1 MNIRFKIWLDSDG
14 KAFGEGPYELLRRV
28 ESTGSLHRAAADM
41 NMSYRKAWL
50 VLRAIEK
57 RLGFSLLDRKV
68 GGVSG
73 GGSTVTEEARR
84 FMRRYEAFRKE
95 SQKALL
101 RIYDKHFPP
110 E

>member
-1 MNIRFKIWLDSDG
+1 MNLRFKIWLDCDG
-14 KAFGEGPYELLRRV
+14 KAFGEGPYELLKRI
-28 ESTGSLHRAAADM
+28 ETTGSLHRGAAEM
-41 NMSYRKAWL
+41 KMSYRKAWL
-50 VLRAIEK
+50 LLQTMEK
-57 RLGFSLLDRKV
+57 RLGISLLDRKV

-73 GGSTVTEEARR
+73 GGSTLTEEARL
-84 FMRRYEAFRKE
+84 FMRRYEAFRQE